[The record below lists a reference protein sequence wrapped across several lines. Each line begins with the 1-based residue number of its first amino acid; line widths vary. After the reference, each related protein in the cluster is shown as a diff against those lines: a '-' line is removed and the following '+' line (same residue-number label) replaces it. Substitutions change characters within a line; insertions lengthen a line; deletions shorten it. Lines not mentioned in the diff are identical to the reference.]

1 MKTIQK
7 SITLIAIVLIAFST
21 INCNS
26 QINSTK
32 QKGEQRA
39 IEYPEA
45 KLVQKNVG
53 TLDEELQGEL
63 QIALGDNDIVALR
76 RVLGEGAN
84 ANKLPGNTDM
94 TPIMLA
100 ETAESAKL
108 LLDKGANPL
117 MYDANGQNLLHYA
130 VSKEHALDLIPLY
143 VSLGVTTNA
152 RDKDDNTPLSLAI
165 IYFEEI
171 NAFDSQG
178 VHVGE
183 ENNQPND
190 TKSKPNPYE
199 ILETLVKVGADMNS
213 FNKFGNTLLMDAV
226 TQNNSK
232 LVQILLELGADK
244 AIQNPYGETAKDI
257 AYKKG
262 RRHIY
267 QLLE

>member
-1 MKTIQK
+1 MKTIKK
-7 SITLIAIVLIAFST
+7 SITLLASVLIAFST

-26 QINSTK
+26 QIKATK
-32 QKGEQRA
+32 KKEQQPT

-63 QIALGDNDIVALR
+63 QIALGDNDIVALT
-76 RVLGEGAN
+76 RVLQKGAD
-84 ANKLPGNTDM
+84 ANTLPGNTDM
-94 TPIMLA
+94 YPIMLA
-100 ETAESAKL
+100 ETQESAKL
-108 LLDKGANPL
+108 LLENGANPL
-117 MYDANGQNLLHYA
+117 VYDANGQNLLHYA

-143 VSLGVTTNA
+143 VSLGVAINA

-165 IYFEEI
+165 IYFEETR
-171 NAFDSQG
+171 AFDSQE
-178 VHVGE
+178 VFLGE
-183 ENNQPND
+183 ESNKPSN
-190 TKSKPNPYE
+190 TKPNPYK
-199 ILETLVKVGADMNS
+199 ILETLIKAGADMNA
-213 FNKFGNTLLMDAV
+213 FDQYGYTLLMNSV

-244 AIQNPYGETAKDI
+244 AIRNQYGETAKDI
-257 AYKKG
+257 AYKMG